1 MKFLFYHS
9 QLRIREHLTH
19 KQVLLNFSNYVFFF
33 VFIRTDLVIY
43 FRMNSISPKKY
54 QDILMLITVGEGTIS
69 PLTHLLPV
77 SKSIIH
83 TQLFFAGSHWTII
96 LFKSHNSSLLKLY
109 GRKRPLAFAWT
120 GMHVFLRLYG
130 VQFTFLHNNEKE
142 RNAQMQ
148 IALLQIKSK

>member
-1 MKFLFYHS
+1 MSIICCLESDIIIIFLSIRQTGKNQTTGHQLPLLSEFECKRQYTHWIQICVSVMKFLFYHS

-19 KQVLLNFSNYVFFF
+19 KQVLLNFSNYVFF

-83 TQLFFAGSHWTII
+83 TQLFFAGSH
-96 LFKSHNSSLLKLY
+96 
-109 GRKRPLAFAWT
+109 
-120 GMHVFLRLYG
+120 
-130 VQFTFLHNNEKE
+130 
-142 RNAQMQ
+142 
-148 IALLQIKSK
+148 

>member
-1 MKFLFYHS
+1 MSIICCLESDIIIIFLSIRQTGKNQTTGHQLPLLSEFECKRQCVSVMKFLFYHS

-19 KQVLLNFSNYVFFF
+19 KQVLLNFSNYVFF

-69 PLTHLLPV
+69 PLTHLLQV

-83 TQLFFAGSHWTII
+83 TQLFFAGSH
-96 LFKSHNSSLLKLY
+96 
-109 GRKRPLAFAWT
+109 
-120 GMHVFLRLYG
+120 
-130 VQFTFLHNNEKE
+130 
-142 RNAQMQ
+142 
-148 IALLQIKSK
+148 

>member
-1 MKFLFYHS
+1 M
-9 QLRIREHLTH
+9 
-19 KQVLLNFSNYVFFF
+19 FFF

-43 FRMNSISPKKY
+43 FRMNSISPKKC

-69 PLTHLLPV
+69 PLTHLIPV

-96 LFKSHNSSLLKLY
+96 LFKSHNSRLLKLY
-109 GRKRPLAFAWT
+109 GRKRPLRLAFAWT

-148 IALLQIKSK
+148 IALLKIKSK